1 MTNPNLAELAQQF
14 HRNLPDR
21 IRQYLHS
28 RGIPDAQVEHE
39 LLGWNGLRI
48 TIPVRNRAGEI
59 VSFRLARDPD
69 DQTESPK
76 MLSTPGATAELYGRE
91 ILFAGPPRVV
101 ICEGEFDRLVLE
113 AHGFPAVTSTGGAKT
128 FRREWA
134 SELEGIPE
142 VYVCFD
148 VDQAGREGAQMVGEL
163 IPHAHIVELPEEVGE
178 GGDVSDFFVRL
189 GHTPEDF
196 ERLLA
201 EAKPAPL
208 PGPVPLE
215 TLIRRRREGLESPT
229 RAEIDRLKREVPIA
243 DLIERYVRLRPESSQ
258 LMGLCPFHEDRNPSL
273 AVYPKTNRFYC
284 FGCGKHGDQI
294 TFLREKENLAFRE
307 ALDALEKLAAAS
319 PHHGPAPEPRTTE
332 RKEQRAA

>member
-1 MTNPNLAELAQQF
+1 MTHSNLAELAQQF

-28 RGIPDAQVEHE
+28 RGIPDAQVDHE
-39 LLGWNGLRI
+39 VLGWNGSRI
-48 TIPVRNRAGEI
+48 TIPVRNRGGEI
-59 VSFRLARDPD
+59 VLFRLARDPE
-69 DQTESPK
+69 DQSESPK

-113 AHGFPAVTSTGGAKT
+113 ALGFPAVTSTGGAKT
-128 FRREWA
+128 FRHEWA
-134 SELEGIPE
+134 SELEGIPQ

-148 VDQAGREGAQMVGEL
+148 RDQAGREGAQMVGEL
-163 IPHAHIVELPEEVGE
+163 IPHAHIVDLPEEVGE

-189 GHTPEDF
+189 GHTPADF

-208 PGPVPLE
+208 PKPVPLE
-215 TLIRRRREGLESPT
+215 TLIRRTRGAFDSPL
-229 RAEIDRLKREVPIA
+229 RARIDRLKREVPIA
-243 DLIERYVRLRPESSQ
+243 ALIEGYVRLRPESGQ

-273 AVYPKTNRFYC
+273 AVYPQTNRFYC

-294 TFLREKENLAFRE
+294 TFLREKEGLGFRE
-307 ALDALEKLAAAS
+307 ALDALEKIAPAS
-319 PHHGPAPEPRTTE
+319 SRHAPTPEPTTE
-332 RKEQRAA
+332 RDQRVA